1 MIGNKGTLG
10 VYTAFPTKCH
20 YTRHLGFNTSPTN
33 LQKAILNTLHRLNG
47 REVKDNFLNL
57 IVGSN
62 IEIILEFGVANG
74 LLFEYLN
81 ADTLN
86 TLLRALNDKILPAM
100 DFLCILRYYRLRD
113 KKRAALRF
121 DFYLMRFLL
130 DESGGLKIQIF
141 HDRGLRRVPPEDLVK
156 FLINEI
162 CLELF
167 AYED

>member
-1 MIGNKGTLG
+1 MGDKGTLG
-10 VYTAFPTKCH
+10 VYIAFPIRCH
-20 YTRHLGFNTSPTN
+20 YTRHLGFSTHPTS
-33 LQKAILNTLHRLNG
+33 LQRAILNALHRLNG
-47 REVKDNFLNL
+47 HEVKDNFLNL

-86 TLLRALNDKILPAM
+86 ALLRALNDKILPAM

-113 KKRAALRF
+113 KKRVALRF
-121 DFYLMRFLL
+121 DFYLIRFLL
-130 DESGGLKIQIF
+130 DEGGGLKIQVF
-141 HDRGLRRVPPEDLVK
+141 HERGLGRVPPEDLVR

-167 AYED
+167 A